1 MIIRKCE
8 LSDVK
13 SVYELIK
20 NELGYSE
27 ITENEISERFKRMSA
42 LGDYSVLVAEID
54 GRVCGFISMV
64 TEISLEIDGELLRIL
79 GLAVKKECQRKGLGA
94 ALLKKAEEIAAERKM
109 ELITLSSNFKRPEA
123 HKFYESQGYLK
134 TSYTFKKFMR

>member
-1 MIIRKCE
+1 MIIRKCGA
-8 LSDVK
+8 SDVK

-27 ITENEISERFKRMSA
+27 ITENEVAERFERMITPDA
-42 LGDYSVLVAEID
+42 YSVLVAEID
-54 GRVCGFISMV
+54 GMVCGFVSMV
-64 TEISLEIDGELLRIL
+64 REISLEINGELLRII
-79 GLAVKKECQRKGLGA
+79 GLAVKAEYQRKGIGA
-94 ALLKKAEEIAAERKM
+94 ALLKEAEQIAAERKM

-123 HKFYESQGYLK
+123 HKFYDSQGYLK